1 MAGKFQL
8 IMRSGPTPG
17 ATYTLEGDLITV
29 GRDSANTIQINDAEM
44 SRRHARLQFQ
54 GGKYVIEDLG
64 STNGTHV
71 NGQRLSGPSVLR
83 TGDVVSFG
91 EQIVLGFEASD
102 FDPAA
107 TLASQ
112 RSAKPRQ
119 AAAAAAPPP
128 PVQAYAG
135 QFPEGPMQPA
145 RKTNPVP
152 IIIGA
157 VVVLCLCVGGV
168 LLYFAPTSFW
178 CIFPIWGPGA
188 CP

>member
-1 MAGKFQL
+1 MAGKFQF

-17 ATYTLEGDLITV
+17 ATYALEGDLITI

-44 SRRHARLQFQ
+44 SRRHARMQFQ

-71 NGQRLSGPSVLR
+71 NGQRLASPYVLR

-91 EQIVLGFEASD
+91 EQIVLGFETSD

-107 TLASQ
+107 TLASP
-112 RSAKPRQ
+112 RSAKPHQ
-119 AAAAAAPPP
+119 AAAPVAAPP
-128 PVQAYAG
+128 PVQAYSG
-135 QFPEGPMQPA
+135 QVPASPMQSV
-145 RKTNPVP
+145 RKNNPTP

-157 VVVLCLCVGGV
+157 VVVVCLCLGGI
-168 LLYFAPTSFW
+168 LLYFAPQSFW
-178 CIFPIWGPGA
+178 CILPIWGPGA